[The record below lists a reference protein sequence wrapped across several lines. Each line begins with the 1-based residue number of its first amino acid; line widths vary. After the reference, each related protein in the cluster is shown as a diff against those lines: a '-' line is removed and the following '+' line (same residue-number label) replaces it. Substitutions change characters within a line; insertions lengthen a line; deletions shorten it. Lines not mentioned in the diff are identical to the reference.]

1 MMKAVLI
8 TIGDEILS
16 GDTVDTNSSFIAG
29 QLKMIGIP
37 VIQILTVA
45 DKVETIKA
53 ALQTACNSADLVIT
67 TGGLG
72 PTKDDR
78 TKTAFAQ
85 IFNDELV
92 LDAATFSHL
101 EKLFIKRKRE
111 HLLELNRPQAM
122 VLSRARIF
130 QNENGTAPC
139 MMMEQ
144 DSNLV
149 FCLPGVP
156 YEVKP
161 LITDKI
167 IPFLAKRNPVNHLVT
182 RTVTVVGI
190 PESLLSAQIESWEL
204 ALSPSI
210 SLSYLPVGNRIKLR
224 LNSSGPDLE
233 VLNAN
238 LESEVQKLQPL
249 IGKNV
254 ISWKGNEIQEI
265 LKEILLAR
273 NLTLSTAESCTGG
286 ALARLLTSVPGSSAY
301 FLGGII
307 PYDYRKKIEILN
319 VSSTTIS
326 EKTTVSAE
334 VAQEMSLG
342 CLNLFHTDIALATTG
357 VAGPST
363 DEFDNEVGTA
373 YYSIRTRTFEKTQK
387 LYLPHLQRND
397 FAQFVAIRVLQD
409 LVDVLVTGE

>member
-1 MMKAVLI
+1 MKAVLI

-16 GDTVDTNSSFIAG
+16 GDTVDTNSNFIAG

-45 DKVETIKA
+45 DDVQTIKG
-53 ALQTACNSADLVIT
+53 ALHTASSLGDLIFT

-85 IFNDELV
+85 FFGDELA
-92 LDAATFSHL
+92 LDETTFLHL
-101 EKLFIKRKRE
+101 QQLFIKRKRE

-144 DSNLV
+144 EGKLV

-167 IPFLAKRNPVNHLVT
+167 IPYLILQNPINHLVT
-182 RTVTVVGI
+182 RSVSVVGI
-190 PESLLSAQIESWEL
+190 PESLLSEQIEKWEM
-204 ALSPSI
+204 ALPPAI

-224 LNSSGPDLE
+224 LNCSGPNLE
-233 VLNAN
+233 ALNAN
-238 LESEVQKLQPL
+238 LDTEVKKLQPL

-254 ISWKGNEIQEI
+254 ISWNGNEIQEI
-265 LKEILLAR
+265 LKDILVAR
-273 NLTLSTAESCTGG
+273 KLTISSAESCTGG
-286 ALARLLTSVPGSSAY
+286 ALARLITSVPGSSAY
-301 FLGGII
+301 FLGGVI
-307 PYDYRKKIEILN
+307 PYDYQKKIKILG
-319 VSSTTIS
+319 VSPQTIAA
-326 EKTTVSAE
+326 KTAVSAE
-334 VAQEMSLG
+334 VAQEMTLG
-342 CLNLFHTDIALATTG
+342 CLDLFDTDIALSTTG
-357 VAGPST
+357 VAGPNT
-363 DEFDNEVGTA
+363 DEFDNEIGTV
-373 YYSIRTRTFEKTQK
+373 YYSIRTKSFEKTQK
-387 LYLPHLQRND
+387 LYLPHLHRND
-397 FAQFVAIRVLQD
+397 FAQFVSQRVLQD
-409 LVDVLVTGE
+409 LVEVLVNIR

>member
-1 MMKAVLI
+1 MKAVLI

-16 GDTVDTNSSFIAG
+16 GDTVDTNSNFIAG

-45 DKVETIKA
+45 DDVQTIKG
-53 ALQTACNSADLVIT
+53 ALNTASSLGDLIFT

-85 IFNDELV
+85 FFGDELA
-92 LDAATFSHL
+92 LDETTFLHL
-101 EKLFIKRKRE
+101 QQLFIKRKRE

-144 DSNLV
+144 EGKLV

-167 IPFLAKRNPVNHLVT
+167 IPYLILQNPINHLVT
-182 RTVTVVGI
+182 RSVSVVGI
-190 PESLLSAQIESWEL
+190 PESLLSEQIEKWEM
-204 ALSPSI
+204 ALPPAI

-224 LNSSGPDLE
+224 LNCSGPNLE
-233 VLNAN
+233 ALNAN
-238 LESEVQKLQPL
+238 LDTEVKKLQPL

-254 ISWKGNEIQEI
+254 ISWNGNEIQEI
-265 LKEILLAR
+265 LKDILVAR
-273 NLTLSTAESCTGG
+273 KLTISSAESCTGG
-286 ALARLLTSVPGSSAY
+286 ALARLITSVPGSSAY
-301 FLGGII
+301 FLGGVI
-307 PYDYRKKIEILN
+307 PYDYQKKIKILG
-319 VSSTTIS
+319 VSPQTIAA
-326 EKTTVSAE
+326 KTAVSAE
-334 VAQEMSLG
+334 VAQEMTLG
-342 CLNLFHTDIALATTG
+342 CRDLFDTDIALSTTG
-357 VAGPST
+357 VAGPNT
-363 DEFDNEVGTA
+363 DEFDNEVGTV
-373 YYSIRTRTFEKTQK
+373 YYSIRTKSFEKTQK
-387 LYLPHLQRND
+387 LHLPHLHRND
-397 FAQFVAIRVLQD
+397 FAQFVSQRVLQD
-409 LVDVLVTGE
+409 LVEILVNTK